1 MSRKLSVLESGVLT
15 EEDATKFSQFIWRMV
30 ERINEDEENG
40 KEVLGSKDNTDML
53 PDLSY
58 EITKY
63 MREIGFYY
71 IWEKVSDSET

>member
-40 KEVLGSKDNTDML
+40 KEGLGSKDNTDML

-63 MREIGFYY
+63 MREIGFYS
-71 IWEKVSDSET
+71 IWEKVF